1 MLATPLGIGESRV
14 KIMVRAFKGGQTP
27 ARETDGSGWQGKCC
41 DITGV
46 AVMIQPG
53 GEVHKG
59 FLEEAAKSRV
69 SDDEENL
76 SRWGRGAV
84 WKCWNGGSG
93 TALSPWTSRSAS
105 LSSDSTVHTDRNA
118 CLASG
123 GHTRSPLLST
133 KCSPWH
139 VVKIQYTSAVIT
151 EKVSSFREE
160 RRTGPSRPT
169 LR

>member
-1 MLATPLGIGESRV
+1 MPSKA
-14 KIMVRAFKGGQTP
+14 VRLQRERQTVQGSKGSAVTEDT
-27 ARETDGSGWQGKCC
+27 R
-41 DITGV
+41 V
-46 AVMIQPG
+46 AVMTQPR

-118 CLASG
+118 CLAGG